1 MNAFKLI
8 AAITTMTISSAGFA
22 ADAPANS
29 AAVAVAA
36 AASASTIASHLN
48 VPAVTIMKPNSR
60 SRAAV
65 HAEAVAYLKHHKST
79 FALQLEQYQ
88 N

>member
-1 MNAFKLI
+1 
-8 AAITTMTISSAGFA
+8 
-22 ADAPANS
+22 
-29 AAVAVAA
+29 
-36 AASASTIASHLN
+36 
-48 VPAVTIMKPNSR
+48 MKPNSR